1 MTREYDFDKMEK
13 NNEYFSMGK
22 FIALHGQLFFKVEKG
37 MKNEILLT
45 PKPIA
50 SSSDTTINEQR
61 LILYDGIEK
70 MENPPD
76 FVKEYSA
83 VLKCVPIKIDIDF
96 SSLELFADKLIE
108 FLDKKLEIQPK
119 AGCEKVRD
127 E

>member
-1 MTREYDFDKMEK
+1 MTRKYDFDKMEK
-13 NNEYFSMGK
+13 NEEYFSMGK

-50 SSSDTTINEQR
+50 SNSVTINEQR

-76 FVKEYSA
+76 FLEGYSA
-83 VLKCVPIKIDIDF
+83 VLKCTPIKIDVDF
-96 SSLELFADKLIE
+96 SSFEIFADKLIN
-108 FLDKKLEIQPK
+108 FLSKKIKILSK
-119 AGCEKVRD
+119 TGCEKIRD